1 MTELEF
7 LEDKIGEF
15 QTHLNDAWRSLS
27 SSSLTPF
34 ERRELRNEMKRCGAE
49 LQRCLELVRAEHG
62 RSRMR
67 LAENGATRIKVAD
80 FRLLGQ
86 SGIDSLLPVLSG
98 AVADTHR

>member
-1 MTELEF
+1 MTELEL

-15 QTHLNDAWRSLS
+15 QAHLNDAWRSLS

-49 LQRCLELVRAEHG
+49 LQRCLELVRAEHS
-62 RSRMR
+62 RPRMR
-67 LAENGATRIKVAD
+67 LSENGSTSAKVVD

-86 SGIDSLLPVLSG
+86 SGKADLLPILPE
-98 AVADTHR
+98 AVTDPRR